1 MSISAFRPQTQILL
15 AVIVPLCCV
24 ALGLILILP
33 PVSGLRTVR
42 EELESTQQT
51 IEQKQQLIEDAEAAA
66 AGRPLALAVAT
77 RDEQEPIVFLRQL
90 SALIAESGATL
101 SAVQAT
107 RLPPVPAPQTQQSS
121 GAGSA
126 ATSPPPSAVGGQR
139 PVLPATVG
147 ELTDNLTIEGTF
159 GSILSLLVRIESFE
173 RILSVSRCRVSGGSG
188 PTYPRLR
195 AVFTVSRFVAEPE
208 PASPTPEAGT
218 TQPR

>member
-1 MSISAFRPQTQILL
+1 MSISSFRPQTQILL

-42 EELESTQQT
+42 EELETTQRV
-51 IEQKQQLIEDAEAAA
+51 IGEKQRLIEEAEAAA

-77 RDEQEPIVFLRQL
+77 REEQEPIVFLRQL
-90 SALIAESGATL
+90 SALIAESGASL

-188 PTYPRLR
+188 ATYPRLR